1 MESLTSKNLNELM
14 SNPIVFVDFWASWCG
29 PCMALAPIYSELA
42 EKYKGKAEFVKCN
55 VDEERS
61 FALKQG
67 IVSIPTIIVFKNGE
81 PIDKISGLVSLE
93 ILSSFVDKFIK

>member
-1 MESLTSKNLNELM
+1 MEALTSKNLNEIM
-14 SNPIVFVDFWASWCG
+14 AKPVVFVDFWASWCG
-29 PCMALAPIYSELA
+29 PCMNLAPIYSELA

-67 IVSIPTIIVFKNGE
+67 IVSIPTIIAFVNGV
-81 PIDKISGLVSLE
+81 PVDKITGLVNLDM
-93 ILSSFVDKFIK
+93 LSNFVEKIIK